1 MLNILISGKQI
12 NQKLVSSV
20 QYFLIYCKFPI
31 KFEKDLPQSVK
42 ITEQLFLSKIFV
54 RDGSLDLKC

>member
-1 MLNILISGKQI
+1 M
-12 NQKLVSSV
+12 
-20 QYFLIYCKFPI
+20 QYFLIECKIPI

-54 RDGSLDLKC
+54 RDSSLDLKC